1 MYFSM
6 LSDSTSSSL
15 MPFSEVRNLQYTN
28 HNAPLEIQIPFY
40 SVFC

>member
-6 LSDSTSSSL
+6 LSDSISSSL
-15 MPFSEVRNLQYTN
+15 MPFPEVRNLQYTN